1 MSYQYTN
8 FENKI
13 PVVEKYIN
21 KVFHSTIDAGNYQE
35 NDTKYNYYVLDPDDD
50 NSQVSYILRIE
61 EPLKNHQVFACGAGG
76 SGGLMYGRGG
86 NGGNYLYIDNL
97 NANPSITSKQ
107 LAVGSYLIIPAKAQD
122 TINDLETT
130 SAEFNGIINQI
141 TLIGSFYLI
150 RYDNRHFNQ
159 YKGSLSTIDRY
170 KTRNWNRPPA
180 IDNTT
185 GEIINIE
192 GINSIKNTK
201 MDTFERAT
209 RTIELIFYLKK
220 TKSFRFTE
228 FNNPH
233 YTRIIRISNNNNI
246 NTLFIPSPDNNYLYT
261 AGDFDE
267 VINILCY
274 PNGSSVAE
282 ANKINWTTLFDINY
296 AITPTNKYNYYVYDF
311 NKRVELNTINS
322 IIEAVSIS
330 NLGKNT
336 NIYYNKNHDATYA
349 LLESKVS
356 QYYLGIQGGANGF
369 IQQITT
375 NRFATISNFL
385 KRYYMPYLFTVD
397 NIPNFQGGAAGSTFT
412 STSGNIIINKLGGA
426 NNNFIK
432 LIKNN
437 PRNVSFISN
446 TNEWISGYKGTFG
459 NNFKIYA
466 YYRKDQNL
474 ELNNNTLC
482 NGGFTG
488 YWQFIKDEINYNY
501 GANGVNDLNSPNYG
515 AYGSGGQGG
524 SILIDKNSKMT
535 GSKGKDGVF
544 ILSFINYAVAN
555 IVNNNPSILK
565 KMYNLFISMSYIDT
579 NNNNYKKLTYINDLR
594 NNNKTLDFSQ
604 SSSES
609 SSSSSLISN
618 VINNTFIH
626 EGNIHLNETYITKLN
641 SYINKDNLVKII
653 AVSYII
659 QRIYYVI
666 SESSPKILET
676 LDITKI
682 NNLQIIF
689 IDDITKEG
697 IQVNN
702 NNLNVNVYDNFAEE
716 NIDTNI
722 NIKKILGYK
731 YIKAFFSSFS
741 ETNYHQLFSLNIAI
755 SDIFLSSKKKIVIMK
770 ENNQLFDMTNDIK
783 TEITDEYDNNYYKFL
798 IMNISYLFD
807 IPHKDFK
814 VNINVINTIYQIF
827 RLNTITYSIM
837 YNNYYETDYKSKA
850 IINKI
855 YSNFKEFNFSLKEI
869 TNKIEIN
876 DTVFLLQNDFKLYFN
891 SKIIDYDKLKEKNI
905 QKANIIKS
913 KKAFMDGKESLKKT
927 INMISIIMTV
937 IIIVILLW
945 ILILVF
951 GGISDI
957 SIISQLT
964 LILGILVLSIF
975 IINYYEKYYSYKE
988 NFENDESLMIKQ
1000 FDIFSPSND
1009 FSTMDITYNDEKYKI
1024 TFINSNSEFILYK
1037 TANTS
1042 MILIQPGE
1050 TAIDTPM
1057 NKIDGTGGTIN
1068 IYNDDFISNNIEE
1081 NKKYKIT
1088 FTTNSIDIEGG
1099 KIKTAMRTG
1108 IDNKDNIKVIYNNDS
1123 TTINNNSYPTLKSY
1137 YDNLHVSQID
1147 IMGLLDILFTYS
1159 RSTYVYGSKG
1169 NTFIG
1174 TDTYITK
1181 FNNPSSYG
1189 IGGIYNSNDKNGSSG
1204 VVILITKEIENEGEL
1219 HMDLQTLINFYNNNI
1234 NKLIY
1239 GNFNDI
1245 YLLDNSVIYKNANN
1259 AFKKRLDT
1267 ETEKEKNFTL
1277 YEDEINDYSHIILMN
1292 VYYKFAL
1299 VKLFVSILI
1308 GIVFILIIYYLNK
1321 DLWKLLIILLIFIIL
1336 YLVISFIYNSNIN
1349 TRKDYYKYYWSKYNY
1364 NTY

>member
-21 KVFHSTIDAGNYQE
+21 KVYQSTVEVGNYQD
-35 NDTKYNYYVLDPDDD
+35 NDTKYNYYVLDPNDD
-50 NSQVSYILRIE
+50 NSEVSYILRIK

-76 SGGLMYGRGG
+76 SGGFMYGRGG

-97 NANPSITSKQ
+97 KANPSITNKQ

-122 TINDLETT
+122 TISELETT
-130 SAEFNGIINQI
+130 STEFNGIINQI
-141 TLIGSFYLI
+141 TLTASFYLI
-150 RYDNRHFNQ
+150 RYDNRNFNQ
-159 YKGSLSTIDRY
+159 YKGSLSTLDRY
-170 KTRNWNRPPA
+170 KTRDWNRPPA
-180 IDNTT
+180 IDNTV
-185 GEIINIE
+185 GEIINID
-192 GINSIKNTK
+192 GLNSIKMTK

-220 TKSFRFTE
+220 TKSFRFTP
-228 FNNPH
+228 FNNPN

-246 NTLFIPSPDNNYLYT
+246 NTLFIPSADNNYLYT

-267 VINILCY
+267 VISILCY
-274 PNGSSVAE
+274 PNGSSVVE
-282 ANKINWTTLFDINY
+282 ANKIDWTTLFDINY
-296 AITPTNKYNYYVYDF
+296 AISPTNKYNYYVYDF
-311 NKRVELNTINS
+311 NKRTEINTINS

-330 NLGKNT
+330 NLRKNT
-336 NIYYNKNHDATYA
+336 NIYYNTNPEATYS

-375 NRFATISNFL
+375 NRFATISTFL

-397 NIPNFQGGAAGSTFT
+397 NVSNFQGGASGSTFT
-412 STSGNIIINKLGGA
+412 STSGNIIINKLGGG
-426 NNNFIK
+426 NNNFVK
-432 LIKNN
+432 LTKIN
-437 PRNVSFISN
+437 PRNVSFISSS
-446 TNEWISGYKGTFG
+446 NEWVSGYKGTFG
-459 NNFKIYA
+459 TDFKIYA

-524 SILIDKNSKMT
+524 SVLIDKNSKMT

-579 NNNNYKKLTYINDLR
+579 NNTNYKKLTYINDLR
-594 NNNKTLDFSQ
+594 NNNKTLDFTQTSTSTSPQ
-604 SSSES
+604 T
-609 SSSSSLISN
+609 LISN
-618 VINNTFIH
+618 IINNTFIH
-626 EGNIHLNETYITKLN
+626 EGNIHLNDTYITKIN
-641 SYINKDNLVKII
+641 GYINKDNLIQII

-666 SESSPKILET
+666 SVSPPKILET

-682 NNLQIIF
+682 TNLEIIF

-697 IQVNN
+697 IQINN
-702 NNLNVNVYDNFAEE
+702 NNLKVNIYDNFDEE
-716 NIDTNI
+716 NIETNI

-731 YIKAFFSSFS
+731 YIKSFLSSFS
-741 ETNYHQLFSLNIAI
+741 ETNYHQLFNLNKNLN
-755 SDIFLSSKKKIVIMK
+755 DIFLSSKKKIVILK
-770 ENNQLFDMTNDIK
+770 ENNQLFDMTNDIR
-783 TEITDEYDNNYYKFL
+783 TEITDNYDNNNYYKFL
-798 IMNISYLFD
+798 IMNISYLLD
-807 IPHKDFK
+807 IPQKDFK

-827 RLNTITYSIM
+827 RLNTVSYAIM

-850 IINKI
+850 TINKI
-855 YSNFKEFNFSLKEI
+855 YGNFKDFNYSLKEI
-869 TNKIEIN
+869 TDKIEITN
-876 DTVFLLQNDFKLYFN
+876 TIFLLQNDFKLYFN

-937 IIIVILLW
+937 IIIIILIW

-957 SIISQLT
+957 TIISQLI
-964 LILGILVLSIF
+964 LILGLLVLSIF
-975 IINYYEKYYSYKE
+975 IINYYQKYYSYKE
-988 NFENDESLMIKQ
+988 NFGIDDLPMIKQ
-1000 FDIFSPSND
+1000 FDIFNPTND
-1009 FSTMDITYNDEKYKI
+1009 FSTMDITYNDDKYKI

-1042 MILIQPGE
+1042 MILIQSGE
-1050 TAIDTPM
+1050 VAVDTPL
-1057 NKIDGTGGTIN
+1057 NRTDGTGGTIN
-1068 IYNDDFISNNIEE
+1068 IYTDDFISNNIEE
-1081 NKKYKIT
+1081 NKRYKIT

-1099 KIKTAMRTG
+1099 KIKTNSRIRT
-1108 IDNKDNIKVIYNNDS
+1108 DNRDNIKVIYNNDS

-1137 YDNLHVSQID
+1137 YDNLQSTQFD
-1147 IMGLLDILFTYS
+1147 IRMILDILFTYS
-1159 RSTYVYGSKG
+1159 KSAYVYGSKG

-1174 TDTYITK
+1174 GDTYISK
-1181 FNNPSSYG
+1181 FNYPSSYG
-1189 IGGIYNSNDKNGSSG
+1189 VGGIYSSNDKNGSAG
-1204 VVILITKEIENEGEL
+1204 VVILITKEIESEGDL

-1267 ETEKEKNFTL
+1267 ETEKEKNLTL
-1277 YEDEINDYSHIILMN
+1277 YEDEINDYSHLILMD
-1292 VYYKFAL
+1292 VYYKFAM

-1308 GIVFILIIYYLNK
+1308 GIVIILILYYLNK

-1336 YLVISFIYNSNIN
+1336 YLVVNFIYNTNIN
-1349 TRKDYYKYYWSKYNY
+1349 TRKDYYKYYWSKHN
-1364 NTY
+1364 